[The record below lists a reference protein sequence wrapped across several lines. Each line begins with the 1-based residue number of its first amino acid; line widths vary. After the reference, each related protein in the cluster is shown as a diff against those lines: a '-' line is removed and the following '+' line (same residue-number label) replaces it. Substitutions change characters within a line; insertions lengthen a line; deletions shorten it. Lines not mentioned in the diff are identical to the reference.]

1 MKNIEI
7 ETIILLVLSL
17 FAILFINQF
26 RIKISST
33 FNLIDSPDNI
43 RKFHFKPVPLLG
55 GIMIFLP
62 FLIINLHSIF
72 FQQIENPQLIIFIC
86 CTSCLILGL
95 IDDIKTISYKYKFLY
110 LIIIFYVLIS
120 LDKNFQIN
128 KIYFSTIE
136 RVVYLDHLSIPFTIL
151 SLLLLTNALNLIDGL
166 DGLCITVSSIF
177 LLWIMITFNNINNM
191 NIVLILSLV
200 FVLYLNLKKKIF
212 LGDSGS
218 LFLGSLIGLNL
229 IFNYNLDIF
238 INNYP
243 VENIFILLML
253 PGLDMFRVFA
263 IRMIN
268 KKNPF
273 TSDRNHLHHLL
284 ISKDFNKVQI
294 LIIFIL
300 LIILP
305 IIINFFINIKSIYII
320 IFYILFYSILCF
332 KLKKFHKYN

>member
-43 RKFHFKPVPLLG
+43 RKFHLKPVPLLG

-62 FLIINLHSIF
+62 FLIINLHSFF
-72 FQQIENPQLIIFIC
+72 FQQIENTQLIIFIC

-200 FVLYLNLKKKIF
+200 FILYLNLKKKIF